1 MPRVCWSTLR
11 DVFRIKSEGET
22 YEAVP
27 LVAAGESEEEDA
39 SCTAKEL
46 TDSPP
51 AQSRTLTK
59 ILSCLWSVIVQVWF
73 ALRPKILS
81 PSGDKQQ
88 QQHATAWLNGVRGV
102 AAFFVVFSHLRP
114 VFYLQYGD
122 GWSSQH
128 PRFLEL
134 PIIRLFYSGA
144 PMVTIFFVISGYAL
158 SFKPLGLISRNQ
170 LGPTYNS
177 LASSLF
183 RRGIRLFAP
192 TATIAFIVVWVGYL
206 NHGYPPEERSREVNT
221 ILDALSLWFNA
232 VICSVNPFQNEFP
245 NTFHMPLAETEMV
258 FWTIPVEYRGS
269 LAVFGLLL
277 ILSRTQT
284 QTCMGSLAV
293 ILLWLTYVGQWDI
306 FLFTAGTAC
315 CQVSYMIR
323 KVKSPTLSDTP
334 ALEDRRKTRS
344 RDILLGMLV
353 PVLALFPIL
362 YVLSQPG
369 GWLKPPDWSG
379 WGDAPI
385 YPTLDDWTPP
395 SWKGHNDPGRF
406 WTCISAIACILLVD
420 HTAVFRRFFT
430 FSFPQ
435 YLGEISFSMYLIHP
449 LIIKVVL
456 TRWNDFVSPWT
467 AGISIWWIKECLNLT
482 INGLVFFPVL
492 FWVSDLL
499 TRYVDRRSID
509 LSRWLESKFYRESR
523 PGPAPANL
531 STQVHEWDQ

>member
-1 MPRVCWSTLR
+1 MPRVGWSTLR
-11 DVFRIKSEGET
+11 DVFRIKSEVET

-27 LVAAGESEEEDA
+27 LVTAGESDEEDA

-46 TDSPP
+46 TDCPP
-51 AQSRTLTK
+51 AQPRTLTK

-88 QQHATAWLNGVRGV
+88 QQPATAWLNGARCG
-102 AAFFVVFSHLRP
+102 SI
-114 VFYLQYGD
+114 
-122 GWSSQH
+122 H

-144 PMVTIFFVISGYAL
+144 PMVAIFFVISGYAL
-158 SFKPLGLISRNQ
+158 SFKPLGLMSKNQ
-170 LGPTYNS
+170 LSPIYNS

-306 FLFTAGTAC
+306 FLFTAGMAC

-323 KVKSPTLSDTP
+323 KVKSPTLGHTP
-334 ALEDRRKTRS
+334 AVKDTMKS
-344 RDILLGMLV
+344 RCRNILLGVLV
-353 PVLALFPIL
+353 PVLALLPIL

-369 GWLKPPDWSG
+369 GWLKPPDWPG

-395 SWKGHNDPGRF
+395 TWKGHNDPGRF
-406 WTCISAIACILLVD
+406 WTCISAIAFILLVD
-420 HTAVFRRFFT
+420 NTAIFRRFF
-430 FSFPQ
+430 FFAFPQ
-435 YLGEISFSMYLIHP
+435 YLGEISFSMYLVHP

-456 TRWNDFVSPWT
+456 TRWNDFVSPWM
-467 AGISIWWIKECLNLT
+467 AGIRIWWIKECLNLT
-482 INGLVFFPVL
+482 INGLVFIPVL

-499 TRYVDRRSID
+499 TRYVDRGSVD
-509 LSRWLESKFYRESR
+509 LARWLESRFYRESRR

-531 STQVHEWDQ
+531 STQVHEWEQ